1 MNCNLEY
8 RIELFLGIS
17 ELSDI
22 FRDIILSEKDE
33 PILNMTLIYVTHV
46 RIYQRPLL
54 IAQPTTEDQHAVKLR
69 IPNPVKA

>member
-54 IAQPTTEDQHAVKLR
+54 IAQQPQRTSMQLNYVYQTL
-69 IPNPVKA
+69 